1 MYIVYCISYLFSGY
15 HWVTPLPYFSPV
27 LQSRWSCRSSCSSAT
42 SSSVFFLHY
51 LLSENLQHRDHCGLW
66 RLLVATIGI
75 TGVVVVARPPGI
87 FPPEVS
93 LTLEIVFGLLSIS
106 FVCSG
111 ADQCLDRRQLRLP
124 FNGERSTRAGL
135 HRGSLGSCR
144 PASYF
149 NHQHHHQTGGMDLW
163 RFLLTPTSPPR
174 RNMSTTQCL
183 SSGSVSAVSLSQH
196 LVSAG
201 PMSCII
207 PSR

>member
-1 MYIVYCISYLFSGY
+1 MYSVYCISYLFSGY

-27 LQSRWSCRSSCSSAT
+27 LPLPWSCRSSCSSAT
-42 SSSVFFLHY
+42 SSLI
-51 LLSENLQHRDHCGLW
+51 LLSLEWQPSTQGPLWSVEAAGGYNRHHGSCRGCETPRNLPSRGVLDLGNSLW
-66 RLLVATIGI
+66 
-75 TGVVVVARPPGI
+75 
-87 FPPEVS
+87 S
-93 LTLEIVFGLLSIS
+93 LSIS

-111 ADQCLDRRQLRLP
+111 AAQCLDRRQLRLP

-135 HRGSLGSCR
+135 HWGSLGSCR
-144 PASYF
+144 PAPYL
-149 NHQHHHQTGGMDLW
+149 NHQHHHQTGGMELW

-183 SSGSVSAVSLSQH
+183 SSGSVSVVSLSQH